1 MKNKYKMIQIS
12 ESSHQKL
19 KEFCKTH
26 DKKMGKVI
34 ERLIENHAS
43 IKKLPSKV
51 LPIEK
56 RI

>member
-12 ESSHQKL
+12 ESSRQKL